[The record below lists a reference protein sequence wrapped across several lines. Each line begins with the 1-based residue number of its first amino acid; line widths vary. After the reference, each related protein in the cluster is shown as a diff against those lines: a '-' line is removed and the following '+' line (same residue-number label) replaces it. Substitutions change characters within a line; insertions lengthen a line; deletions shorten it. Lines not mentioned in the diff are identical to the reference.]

1 MKKLL
6 VAVLVAGFVFCTVAE
21 AKGHKKHKKAAKTA
35 APTEQTAPAP
45 KPATAPAPVTK

>member
-21 AKGHKKHKKAAKTA
+21 AKGHKKHKKEKKVA
-35 APTEQTAPAP
+35 APTEQTAPA
-45 KPATAPAPVTK
+45 TAPATK